1 MKAELMPLKGK
12 HYGTTIEITDGEIN
26 TTITVWCTADYVPSD
41 RELDAWGATR
51 DGWNNNVE
59 VDDGWG
65 GTTPIRESDIVC
77 DGHFESKWQHE
88 LCLKIVAALNT

>member
-1 MKAELMPLKGK
+1 MEAKLMPLSGK
-12 HYGTTIEITDGEIN
+12 HYGSEIEITDGEIS
-26 TTITVWCTADYVPSD
+26 TTVKIWCNADYVPSD
-41 RELDAWGATR
+41 RELRECGATR
-51 DGWNNNVE
+51 EDWDNNTE

-65 GTTPIRESDIVC
+65 GKTPIRSSDIVC